1 MKYIFYL
8 TIIFLISCNSKKEE
22 NNAPVDKEINSLEVI
37 KKKEKDI
44 CWTGTLNSKIPIF
57 LHYQIIDNFII
68 GEITYLN
75 TEERKPITVAGKFE
89 NESLRIMEFKKNGN
103 ITGIISGISTNNE
116 NFKGSWFSPKTK
128 KELSLELTKSDSI
141 IYSKNVNTE
150 IDNIYG
156 EYHYQYSES
165 GYQGDVT
172 LTKID
177 NQKASFNIFSVTGA
191 PSRNIAEI
199 ETDTIKLDTTKF
211 IYNLPES
218 DDCEIKV
225 QFYKDFLY
233 INYTKGYCEGQFGH
247 NATIEGIF
255 IKTK

>member
-1 MKYIFYL
+1 MKHIFCL
-8 TIIFLISCNSKKEE
+8 TIIFLISCNNKKEE
-22 NNAPVDKEINSLEVI
+22 NNTPADKEINSPEVI
-37 KKKEKDI
+37 KEKEKNI

-57 LHYQIIDNFII
+57 LHYQIVDDLII

-75 TEERKPITVAGKFE
+75 TEERKPITIIGTFE
-89 NESLRIMEFKKNGN
+89 NENIRILEFENNGN
-103 ITGIISGISTNNE
+103 ITGVISGIPNNK

-128 KELSLELTKSDSI
+128 KELSLELIKSDSI
-141 IYSKNVNTE
+141 IYSKHVNTE

-177 NQKASFNIFSVTGA
+177 NQNASLNIFSVTGA
-191 PSRNIAEI
+191 PSRNMADM
-199 ETDTIKLDTTKF
+199 ETDTIKLDKTKF
-211 IYNLPES
+211 IYNLPDS

-255 IKTK
+255 IKKK